1 LQVWQEQIVPSQHG
15 KFEREFA
22 AATQTICPPTSGA
35 TPASNNEVKTG
46 TNILSFDNSGT
57 LLATRIENMPTTIW
71 IWDIG
76 SRILRAVMILHAP
89 IARVTWHSTIDELL
103 MIRCEG
109 EETRGL
115 VHLWDPSW
123 EKPKVVDFMTQIP
136 GGKVLG
142 KTIMRWLNV
151 ESEHPAM
158 LFSDTQDCILA
169 SVSETDD
176 GDVPW
181 QDAGIRGFDIYGQ
194 REESPLDLVPA
205 DEKRQRGKVTVESLM
220 EEEGITRMSGGS
232 DEVEDT
238 FRFRKFV
245 GPEGSSSPWT

>member
-1 LQVWQEQIVPSQHG
+1 M
-15 KFEREFA
+15 
-22 AATQTICPPTSGA
+22 T
-35 TPASNNEVKTG
+35 
-46 TNILSFDNSGT
+46 FDNSGT
-57 LLATRIENMPTTIW
+57 LLATRTENMPTTLW

-76 SRILRAVMILHAP
+76 TRILCAVMILHAP
-89 IARVTWHSTIDELL
+89 IARITWHPTIDELL

-123 EKPKVVDFMTQIP
+123 EKPKVIDFAVQIP

-142 KTIMRWLNV
+142 KTIARWLNV

-181 QDAGIRGFDIYGQ
+181 QDADIRGFDIYGQ
-194 REESPLDLVPA
+194 RESPLNLVPA
-205 DEKRQRGKVTVESLM
+205 DEKRHRGKTIESLI
-220 EEEGITRMSGGS
+220 EDEGITRMSGGS

-245 GPEGSSSPWT
+245 EP

>member
-1 LQVWQEQIVPSQHG
+1 M
-15 KFEREFA
+15 
-22 AATQTICPPTSGA
+22 
-35 TPASNNEVKTG
+35 KTG

-57 LLATRIENMPTTIW
+57 LLATRTENMPTTIW
-71 IWDIG
+71 VWDIG

-89 IARVTWHSTIDELL
+89 IARVTWHPTIDELL

-123 EKPKVVDFMTQIP
+123 EKPKVVDFTTQIP
-136 GGKVLG
+136 GGKILG
-142 KTIMRWLNV
+142 KTIMRWLNI
-151 ESEHPAM
+151 ESEHPAI
-158 LFSDTQDCILA
+158 LFSDSQDYILA
-169 SVSETDD
+169 SVSEIDD

-181 QDAGIRGFDIYGQ
+181 QDAVIRGFDIYGQ
-194 REESPLDLVPA
+194 REESPLNLVPA
-205 DEKRQRGKVTVESLM
+205 DEKRQRGKVTIESLM